1 MMLEFAD
8 FFFEG
13 KSLPAPLAK
22 PAPVSA
28 KPKPAVPKSKTAPAK
43 PAPTAKPAT
52 PPPKTKTPPALLLPA
67 AKNDKKNDDQ
77 TAREALEKLR
87 EQVDP
92 KQINWGRAGYDFG
105 EGFKGPKGDR
115 R

>member
-1 MMLEFAD
+1 MTNSPRRLGLTVLTLALLSAGCGDSNDQASPTVAD
-8 FFFEG
+8 DAAG
-13 KSLPAPLAK
+13 APT
-22 PAPVSA
+22 V
-28 KPKPAVPKSKTAPAK
+28 APA
-43 PAPTAKPAT
+43 AT
-52 PPPKTKTPPALLLPA
+52 PPPKIKMPPALLPPA
-67 AKNDKKNDDQ
+67 ANDDQ
-77 TAREALEKLR
+77 TTRDALQKLR

>member
-1 MMLEFAD
+1 L
-8 FFFEG
+8 
-13 KSLPAPLAK
+13 
-22 PAPVSA
+22 
-28 KPKPAVPKSKTAPAK
+28 
-43 PAPTAKPAT
+43 
-52 PPPKTKTPPALLLPA
+52 PPAA
-67 AKNDKKNDDQ
+67 KNDDQ
-77 TAREALEKLR
+77 TARDALNKLR